1 MSSLFTE
8 QMNLKPLRPRQATAI
23 DSVRLAIKEGHKRI
37 ILQAPTGSG
46 KTIIASHIIA
56 GALDKGNR
64 PMFCVPRLS
73 LIGQTIKRFEAQ
85 GICDIGVIQGQHERT
100 DFCAAVQVASIHTLV
115 KRPLPEVDFAIIDE
129 VHIQL
134 KSLNKILDS
143 EEWKGKVVIGLSA
156 TPWTKGMG
164 LRWTKLIVLA
174 TTAEM
179 INEGWLTPV
188 IGYGV
193 PDDFMPDVSQ
203 VHTNFDGEYVE
214 GEAEKAM
221 TTQKIVGN
229 VVKTWLEKWG
239 KDKTF
244 MFCVNRNHAKKMQQE
259 FQDAGVSCGYIDGTM
274 DVHEREDV
282 LRRYRTGE
290 DRIIAS
296 IDTMGIGVDEDVR
309 CIIYLRLTKSEMKWV
324 QDGGR
329 GIRLAD
335 GKESC
340 LLLDHAGT
348 AEELGLFTDIHHS
361 ALGTH
366 DPQKKGEPATGNA
379 PKPNKCPHCNL
390 LVSRSADVCP
400 FCFTKL
406 HKGKSPREINAEL
419 VKIGSEKKQR
429 LERSEEQAFYSGLID
444 FGQRRGFKPG
454 WAANK
459 FKERFGVW
467 PRKLNAVPMTPRK
480 AVKDFI
486 AESAKRYRQE
496 HKPEPQP
503 VEEYQAEF

>member
-1 MSSLFTE
+1 M
-8 QMNLKPLRPRQATAI
+8 
-23 DSVRLAIKEGHKRI
+23 
-37 ILQAPTGSG
+37 LQAPTGSG

-64 PMFCVPRLS
+64 PIFCVPRIS

-100 DFCAAVQVASIHTLV
+100 DFCAAVQIASIHTLV
-115 KRPLPEVDFAIIDE
+115 KRPLPEVNFAIIDE
-129 VHIQL
+129 VHLQL
-134 KSLNKILDS
+134 KSLNQILDS
-143 EEWKGKVVIGLSA
+143 EAWKNKIVIGLSA

-174 TTAEM
+174 TTNEM
-179 INEGWLTPV
+179 ITEGWLTPV
-188 IGYGV
+188 VGYGV
-193 PDDFMPDVSQ
+193 PDEFMPDVSK

-259 FQDAGVSCGYIDGTM
+259 FQDAGISCGYIDGTM
-274 DVHEREDV
+274 DADEREAV
-282 LRRYRTGE
+282 LRKYRNGE
-290 DRIIAS
+290 HKIIAS

-309 CIIYLRLTKSEMKWV
+309 CIVYLRLTKSEMKWV

-329 GIRLAD
+329 GIRIAD

-340 LLLDHAGT
+340 MLLDHAGT
-348 AEELGLFTDIHHS
+348 AEELGLFTDIHHETLDMKS
-361 ALGTH
+361 
-366 DPQKKGEPATGNA
+366 PKEKGEPTAGNA
-379 PKPNKCPHCNL
+379 PKPHKCPNCNL

-400 FCFTKL
+400 FCYTKL
-406 HKGKSPREINAEL
+406 HKGKTPREVNAEL
-419 VKIGSEKKQR
+419 VRIGAEKKQR

-459 FKERFGVW
+459 FRERFGVW
-467 PRKLNAVPMTPRK
+467 PRKLDAVPMTPRK
-480 AVKDFI
+480 AVKEFI
-486 AESAKRYRQE
+486 EESAKKWREQ
-496 HKPEPQP
+496 KKTAPQPEP
-503 VEEYQAEF
+503 EYRGEW

>member
-1 MSSLFTE
+1 MQLFA
-8 QMNLKPLRPRQATAI
+8 QKFHLKPLRPRQEKAI
-23 DSVRLAIKEGHKRI
+23 ASVRQAIKEGHKRI
-37 ILQAPTGSG
+37 VLQAPTGSG
-46 KTIIASHIIA
+46 KTIVASHIIA

-64 PMFCVPRLS
+64 PIFCVPRLS

-100 DFCAAVQVASIHTLV
+100 DFSASVQVASIHTLV
-115 KRPLPEVDFAIIDE
+115 RRPLPEVHFAIIDE
-129 VHIQL
+129 CHLQL
-134 KSLNKILDS
+134 KLLNKILDS
-143 EEWKGKVVIGLSA
+143 EAWASKIVVGLSA

-174 TTAEM
+174 TTNEM
-179 INEGWLTPV
+179 IEEGWLTPV
-188 IGYGV
+188 VGYGV
-193 PDDFMPDVSQ
+193 PDEFMPDVSK

-259 FQDAGVSCGYIDGTM
+259 FIDAGISCGYIDGTM
-274 DVHEREDV
+274 DAEEREAV
-282 LRRYRTGE
+282 LRQYRSG
-290 DRIIAS
+290 DVKIIAS

-309 CIIYLRLTKSEMKWV
+309 CIVYLRLTKSEMKWV

-329 GIRLAD
+329 GIRIAE
-335 GKESC
+335 GKSSV

-348 AEELGLFTDIHHS
+348 AEELGLFTDIHHERLDTRKPEEKADAS
-361 ALGTH
+361 
-366 DPQKKGEPATGNA
+366 TGNA
-379 PKPNKCPHCNL
+379 PKPCKCPHCNL

-400 FCFTKL
+400 FCYTKL
-406 HKGKSPREINAEL
+406 HKGKSPREVNAEL
-419 VKIGSEKKQR
+419 VRIGAEKKQR

-467 PRKLNAVPMTPRK
+467 PRKLDAVPMTPRK

-486 AESAKRYRQE
+486 AESAKRYREQQ
-496 HKPEPQP
+496 KAPQPEP
-503 VEEYQAEF
+503 EYRGEF

>member
-1 MSSLFTE
+1 MPPLFAVTL
-8 QMNLKPLRPRQATAI
+8 NLKPLRPRQATAI
-23 DSVRLAIKEGHKRI
+23 ASVRKAIKEGHRRI
-37 ILQAPTGSG
+37 VLQAPTGSG

-64 PMFCVPRLS
+64 PIFCVPRIS

-100 DFCAAVQVASIHTLV
+100 DFCAAVQIASIHTLV
-115 KRPLPEVDFAIIDE
+115 KRPLPEVNFAIIDE
-129 VHIQL
+129 VHLQL
-134 KSLNKILDS
+134 KSLNQILDS
-143 EEWKGKVVIGLSA
+143 EAWKNKIVIGLSA

-174 TTAEM
+174 TTNEM
-179 INEGWLTPV
+179 ITEGWLTPV
-188 IGYGV
+188 VGYGV
-193 PDDFMPDVSQ
+193 PDEFMPDVSK

-259 FQDAGVSCGYIDGTM
+259 FQDAGISCGYIDGTM
-274 DVHEREDV
+274 DADEREAV
-282 LRRYRTGE
+282 LRKYRNGE
-290 DRIIAS
+290 HKIIAS

-309 CIIYLRLTKSEMKWV
+309 CIVYLRLTKSEMKWV

-329 GIRLAD
+329 GIRIAD
-335 GKESC
+335 GKDSC
-340 LLLDHAGT
+340 LVLDHAGT
-348 AEELGLFTDIHHS
+348 AEELGLFTDIHHETLDMKS
-361 ALGTH
+361 
-366 DPQKKGEPATGNA
+366 PKEKGEPTSGNA
-379 PKPNKCPHCNL
+379 PKPHKCPHCNL

-406 HKGKSPREINAEL
+406 HKSKTPREVNAEL
-419 VKIGSEKKQR
+419 VRIGAEKKQR

-467 PRKLNAVPMTPRK
+467 PRKLDAVPMTPRK
-480 AVKDFI
+480 AVKEFI
-486 AESAKRYRQE
+486 EESAKKWREQKKAQPETEYRGE
-496 HKPEPQP
+496 W
-503 VEEYQAEF
+503 

>member
-1 MSSLFTE
+1 MPPLFAVTL
-8 QMNLKPLRPRQATAI
+8 NLKPLRPRQATAI
-23 DSVRLAIKEGHKRI
+23 ASVRKAIKEGHRRI
-37 ILQAPTGSG
+37 VLQAPTGSG

-64 PMFCVPRLS
+64 PIFCVPRIS

-85 GICDIGVIQGQHERT
+85 GICDIGVIQGHHERT

-115 KRPLPEVDFAIIDE
+115 KRPLPEVNFAIIDE

-134 KSLNKILDS
+134 KSLNEILDS
-143 EEWKGKVVIGLSA
+143 EAWKNKVVIGLSA

-174 TTAEM
+174 TTNEM
-179 INEGWLTPV
+179 ITEGWLTPV
-188 IGYGV
+188 VGYGV
-193 PDDFMPDVSQ
+193 PDEFMPDVSK

-259 FQDAGVSCGYIDGTM
+259 FQDAGISCGYIDGTM
-274 DVHEREDV
+274 DADEREAV
-282 LRRYRTGE
+282 LRKYRNGE
-290 DRIIAS
+290 HKIIAS

-309 CIIYLRLTKSEMKWV
+309 CIVYLRLTKSEMKWV

-329 GIRLAD
+329 GIRIAD

-340 LLLDHAGT
+340 MLLDHAGT
-348 AEELGLFTDIHHS
+348 AEDLGLFTDIHHETLDTRNPEEKADS
-361 ALGTH
+361 
-366 DPQKKGEPATGNA
+366 ATGNA
-379 PKPNKCPHCNL
+379 PKPHKCPNCNL

-400 FCFTKL
+400 FCYTKL
-406 HKGKSPREINAEL
+406 HKGKTPREVNAEL
-419 VKIGSEKKQR
+419 VRIGAEKKQR

-454 WAANK
+454 WAAWK
-459 FKERFGVW
+459 FKERFGVF
-467 PRKLNAVPMTPRK
+467 PRKLDKVPMTPRK
-480 AVKDFI
+480 AVMEFI
-486 AESAKRYRQE
+486 AESGKRHREQQ
-496 HKPEPQP
+496 KAPQP
-503 VEEYQAEF
+503 EAEYRGEY